1 MSGSCLSFVY
11 PGKPIADGLFQLR
24 GKVMLLS
31 AKHCCLAIAISL
43 SLGALPALAQQTT
56 APYALNLPEQPLGD
70 SLLALG
76 KATHVNIVF
85 DPAVVAG
92 RRAPVLRGQYTPG
105 EALRQL
111 LAGSGLRALQTPG
124 GSYAVEPTPAPGS
137 SPSGT
142 RAADASNTNTLDT
155 VVVTAKVQGFSATR
169 MPTALKDIPQSVSV
183 IDRETLNQ
191 QNANDLSTAF
201 NWATGITMT
210 QQNSVNS
217 FFYSRGSQINTLHV
231 DGGGPLTL
239 AGLAGQLTRIDLSQ
253 YESIELLRGADA
265 LFGGTGGPG
274 GSINLIRKRPLPE
287 SGVSLTASAGSW
299 DTYRVMADI
308 NTGKITDDG
317 RLRARLV
324 AVNES
329 EHYFYDTAQRRM
341 NKLYAIAE
349 YDLRPHTQL
358 RVGGSIER
366 TPDFVQF
373 NNGLPLYADGSDPHL
388 PRSTA
393 FTFPWLRNSSTSK
406 EGFLQLDHAFNDR
419 WKLKAGVTRTE
430 QDQSAAYFQSGGGI
444 NPVTRMIDLAVFYR
458 SPQHIQQTATDITL
472 AGSFDWNGRS
482 QELVFGADAR
492 RREEAGEFA
501 PMFGTPFDP
510 FRFDP
515 ATYPQP
521 TDDLHYSTHTRSSER
536 EHGVFTSV
544 RLRPADGWALTA
556 GARSTWSSRR
566 QVDYYTFGS
575 YQSAPTVSEGSSSG
589 VITPYFGAV
598 YEINPTYSLYA
609 SYADVSQGYSQ
620 APLTASGRVLDPVRG
635 SNREAGLKAAWDEG
649 RLNGSLA
656 LFDIRHSNVPARD
669 PATPIGA
676 PDKCCWLS
684 TTARSKG
691 VEAELNGRL
700 APGWQF
706 GAGYTLNI
714 NYAGDGSTTA
724 TFTPKHL
731 FKLWT
736 NYRLPGGAGAWDI
749 GGGIVAQT
757 KNYLKGEACMAFDFT
772 TFRCASGFV
781 PFRAQQGFYSV
792 ATLRVGYRVNER
804 WNLALNV
811 DNLFNR
817 HYYQTIGAT
826 SGGNWYGAPRNWM
839 LTLRGEF

>member
-1 MSGSCLSFVY
+1 
-11 PGKPIADGLFQLR
+11 
-24 GKVMLLS
+24 MLLS

-56 APYALNLPEQPLGD
+56 APYALNLPEQPLRD

-111 LAGSGLRALQTPG
+111 LAGSGLSAQQTPG
-124 GSYAVEPTPAPGS
+124 GSYSVEPTPAPGN

-142 RAADASNTNTLDT
+142 RPASSSIAADASKTNTLDT

-201 NWATGITMT
+201 NWATGVTMI
-210 QQNSVNS
+210 QGSSVDS
-217 FFYSRGSQINTLHV
+217 LFFSRGFQIKNFHI
-231 DGGGPLTL
+231 DGGGPMQIYSVT
-239 AGLAGQLTRIDLSQ
+239 GQLTRLDLSQ

-265 LFGGTGGPG
+265 LFGGTGEPG
-274 GSINLIRKRPLPE
+274 GSINLARKRPLPE

-299 DTYRVMADI
+299 DRYRVEADI

-341 NKLYAIAE
+341 NKLYAVAE
-349 YDLRPHTQL
+349 YDLRPRTQL
-358 RVGGSIER
+358 RAGGSVER

-373 NNGLPLYADGSDPHL
+373 AVGLPRNADGSDPHL

-393 FTFPWLRNSSTSK
+393 LTFPWLQNSSTSR

-430 QDQSAAYFQSGGGI
+430 QDQTAAYVQPMAGI
-444 NPVTRMIDLAVFYR
+444 NPVTRTIDFVQFGGGPL
-458 SPQHIQQTATDITL
+458 HNQQTTTDITL
-472 AGSFDWNGRS
+472 AGSFDWNGRP
-482 QELVFGADAR
+482 QELVFGADTKR
-492 RREEAGEFA
+492 QEATAAGSTLYGA
-501 PMFGTPFDP
+501 PLDP
-510 FRFDP
+510 FRLD
-515 ATYPQP
+515 TYPQP
-521 TDDLHYSTHTRSSER
+521 THVAYSSLSRSSGR
-536 EHGVFTSV
+536 EDGVFASV
-544 RLRPADGWALTA
+544 KIRPADGWALTA
-556 GARSTWSSRR
+556 GARGTWSRIHTENQAR
-566 QVDYYTFGS
+566 FGS
-575 YQSAPTVSEGSSSG
+575 RQGRLNVGEASSSG
-589 VITPYFGAV
+589 MITPFFGAV

-609 SYADVSQGYSQ
+609 SYAGTNQGYG
-620 APLTASGRVLDPVRG
+620 AGNLTRSGQVIPPARG
-635 SNREAGLKAAWDEG
+635 TNMEAGLKAAWDEG

-656 LFDIRHSNVPARD
+656 LFDIRQINVSDFD
-669 PATPIGA
+669 PATPF
-676 PDKCCWLS
+676 PQPPHCCFLS
-684 TTARSKG
+684 TTQRSKG

-700 APGWQF
+700 APGWQL

-714 NYAGDGSTTA
+714 NHAGDVRSLFA
-724 TFTPKHL
+724 TTPKHL

-736 NYRLPGGAGAWDI
+736 NYRLPGGAWDI

-757 KNYLKGEACMAFDFT
+757 EHFKMGVACTAFDMT
-772 TFRCASGFV
+772 TGRCTAYG
-781 PFRAQQGFYSV
+781 PFRTQQGFYPV

-811 DNLFNR
+811 DNLFDR
-817 HYYQTIGAT
+817 RYFQTINAPQF
-826 SGGNWYGAPRNWM
+826 GNWYGAPRNWM